1 MALLQKPPGSA
12 CVAVAR
18 RLLACLVLL
27 PLLPT
32 LADAETL
39 SYDSWQWNG
48 FSRTLL
54 SPSTSSSPVSLLSS
68 VLLSSWS
75 SDNVVSETSVV
86 SSMGD
91 SAPGTAPSLSGTVYY
106 DANGNGVRDSN
117 DWAIRDAIVSLI
129 SASSSTIVYATTDEN
144 GAYSF
149 KDLAPDDYSITVL
162 SPSSAPGQSNLVG
175 ILTDATGTPVFT
187 GLGVATGA
195 NAIADIQLKDGYTG
209 TTYDFPQL
217 AYPTDLVSKRMLLN
231 QDPGVVHTSDAPP
244 APVPPVPEP
253 GTLALLA
260 VAGLCVSGFAR
271 RRRG

>member
-1 MALLQKPPGSA
+1 M
-12 CVAVAR
+12 
-18 RLLACLVLL
+18 
-27 PLLPT
+27 
-32 LADAETL
+32 
-39 SYDSWQWNG
+39 
-48 FSRTLL
+48 
-54 SPSTSSSPVSLLSS
+54 
-68 VLLSSWS
+68 
-75 SDNVVSETSVV
+75 
-86 SSMGD
+86 
-91 SAPGTAPSLSGTVYY
+91 
-106 DANGNGVRDSN
+106 
-117 DWAIRDAIVSLI
+117 
-129 SASSSTIVYATTDEN
+129 
-144 GAYSF
+144 
-149 KDLAPDDYSITVL
+149 
-162 SPSSAPGQSNLVG
+162 PGQSNLVG
-175 ILTDATGTPVFT
+175 ILTDQNGAPVFA